1 MAGEKQGPVGYDD
14 TPTLPGQKWRVHDG
28 NRPHPKVVTPGEG
41 TSPPSDA
48 TVLFNGSD
56 ASGWVS
62 KHGGEIG
69 WTVEHGY
76 MQVAP
81 KTGDIVSKVEFGD
94 CQLHVEFAA
103 SAEVKGSSQGR
114 GNSGIFLMGLYE
126 VQVLDGYDN
135 QTYADGLT
143 GAIYGQF
150 PPLVNACIKPGEWQ
164 AYDILFVAPRYQ
176 RDNLISPAYLTVV
189 LNGIVLHHHRAAHGP
204 TGHKNLSSY
213 EQVHGPQGPL
223 KLQDHGDLVRYRNI
237 WFREIGEYDES

>member
-81 KTGDIVSKVEFGD
+81 QTGDIVSKVEFGD
-94 CQLHVEFAA
+94 CQLHAIGRTSFNCPATTLAAVVEDFTGHQGGQVGDGVAYAA
-103 SAEVKGSSQGR
+103 LLGERSNDGHVSHHTQLPFQGR
-114 GNSGIFLMGLYE
+114 
-126 VQVLDGYDN
+126 
-135 QTYADGLT
+135 
-143 GAIYGQF
+143 
-150 PPLVNACIKPGEWQ
+150 
-164 AYDILFVAPRYQ
+164 
-176 RDNLISPAYLTVV
+176 
-189 LNGIVLHHHRAAHGP
+189 H
-204 TGHKNLSSY
+204 
-213 EQVHGPQGPL
+213 
-223 KLQDHGDLVRYRNI
+223 
-237 WFREIGEYDES
+237 